1 MENKHT
7 YREYKFPN
15 GETIKCTVA
24 FKFLLKLREQ
34 NKKIYKK
41 LNDGILNG
49 IGEDLM
55 DSVSILY
62 GAYICGC
69 YAGENGGEESIMNE
83 SDFIEKIEDDI
94 AGVFGACLDLIS
106 KKKN

>member
-1 MENKHT
+1 MENKHS

-34 NKKIYKK
+34 NKRIYKK
-41 LNDGILNG
+41 LNDGIVNG
-49 IGEDLM
+49 IGEDML
-55 DSVSILY
+55 DSVLILY
-62 GAYICGC
+62 GAYICAC
-69 YAGENGGEESIMNE
+69 YAGENGGADNIMSE
-83 SDFIEKIEDDI
+83 SDFVEKLDDDI
-94 AGVFGACLDLIS
+94 VGVISVCLDLIS

>member
-1 MENKHT
+1 MENKNT
-7 YREYKFPN
+7 YREYKFPS

-41 LNDGILNG
+41 VNDGILNG
-49 IGEDLM
+49 IGEDLF

-62 GAYICGC
+62 GAYICAC
-69 YAGENGGEESIMNE
+69 YAGENGGESTIMNE
-83 SDFIEKIEDDI
+83 SEFIDKIEDDI
-94 AGVFGACLDLIS
+94 TGVFNACFDLIN

>member
-1 MENKHT
+1 M
-7 YREYKFPN
+7 
-15 GETIKCTVA
+15 A

-41 LNDGILNG
+41 LNDSIMNG
-49 IGEDLM
+49 IGEDLF

-69 YAGENGGEESIMNE
+69 YAGENGGESAIMGESE
-83 SDFIEKIEDDI
+83 FIEKIEDDVV
-94 AGVFGACLDLIS
+94 GVFNACFDLIN